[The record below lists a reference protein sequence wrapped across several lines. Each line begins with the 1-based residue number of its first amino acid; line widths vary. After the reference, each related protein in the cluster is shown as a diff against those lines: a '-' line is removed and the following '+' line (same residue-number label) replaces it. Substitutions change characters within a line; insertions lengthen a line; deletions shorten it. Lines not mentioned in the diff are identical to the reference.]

1 MACSKHA
8 WAIRRCIAYSCCLAR
23 PQLFL
28 TFSLTHVLQVV
39 VVKPEDSAAA
49 GTDKAVAIAAAGT
62 AGGVAGV
69 AGATAAKDVNTAPPP
84 VNAHGGRFGFIDR
97 WFQPPPSPF
106 GSTVRVPILAN
117 SPQAAHVTPYTPL
130 SAQGQGRTGFS
141 APGQGVPPTIAN
153 PAYVPPALQAE
164 TGSGPGNGAGAVSK
178 AIPGL
183 GSEATTPPPV
193 NSLQRNSARYD
204 GPAGIK
210 PAGPR
215 TK

>member
-1 MACSKHA
+1 MHA
-8 WAIRRCIAYSCCLAR
+8 QAMYRYIAGSYRLRHLHGFSL
-23 PQLFL
+23 P
-28 TFSLTHVLQVV
+28 SLTHVLQVV

-49 GTDKAVAIAAAGT
+49 GSDKAVAIAAAGT

-69 AGATAAKDVNTAPPP
+69 AGATAAKDGNTAPAP

-117 SPQAAHVTPYTPL
+117 SPQAAHITPYTPL

-164 TGSGPGNGAGAVSK
+164 TGSGAVGSEAGAVSK

-183 GSEATTPPPV
+183 GSEATTPPPG
-193 NSLQRNSARYD
+193 NFLQKNSARYD

>member
-1 MACSKHA
+1 M
-8 WAIRRCIAYSCCLAR
+8 
-23 PQLFL
+23 
-28 TFSLTHVLQVV
+28 HVLQVV

-49 GTDKAVAIAAAGT
+49 GSNKAVAVAAAGT

-69 AGATAAKDVNTAPPP
+69 AGATAAKDGTTPAP

-106 GSTVRVPILAN
+106 GNTVRVPILAN
-117 SPQAAHVTPYTPL
+117 SPQAAHITPYTPL
-130 SAQGQGRTGFS
+130 SAQGQARTGFS
-141 APGQGVPPTIAN
+141 APGQGVPQTIAN
-153 PAYVPPALQAE
+153 PAYVPPSLQAE
-164 TGSGPGNGAGAVSK
+164 TGSAPGAAGSEAGVSK

-183 GSEATTPPPV
+183 GSEATPPPPA
-193 NSLQRNSARYD
+193 NSLQKNSARYD

-215 TK
+215 SK